1 MTKAFYSRKEIE
13 ALGPMK
19 SAGKNWEATCPKCG
33 KRNLRISKEKGVY
46 HCFTA
51 GCGFDGI
58 LTEYMEHKPKEAW
71 EVDVRPSSRVHG
83 SAGSPTNGSRV
94 QTTRSK
100 AQSPN
105 EVPMIP
111 SDYKPLTEKTINA
124 LTPITDEVRKYLQEQ
139 GLSEET
145 AAQMG
150 VMAARH
156 RCYGS
161 DDKTGRE
168 CNCIVYVNSIG
179 GRAVNAKY
187 RAVDAKLFSQDSPT
201 TPCPPYNIDCLNPL
215 AVEEEVVERLV
226 IVEGE
231 KDALTVRQA
240 GYRYVISIANGAAT
254 DVAKG
259 FEAFEEWLEPVRDV
273 VICGDRDLPGRT
285 LEKHLT
291 DYFGARALTVTMPGD
306 CKDISEVMQQ
316 FGWDAVREVID
327 GAKPIFTQD
336 IVTVE
341 EITAETLDVLH
352 GHYDKGYD
360 LGYGKLTDG
369 VLHLTDRGGLIVVTG
384 KPNAGKT
391 DFLNCMMAHLVA
403 KCAKTVCF
411 CSFEVPDKAAHTA
424 KMVRLILGKQR
435 LEDYSSEDLMPILRY
450 LDAHVTHLDMVE
462 YDPTPANILLLAD
475 VVKRR
480 GPMHFLVVDPYL
492 FLDLRQTAKE
502 SLTQS
507 VKRMLTTFQTWGR
520 KNRVWVIIV
529 AHPRKPGSGTGGD
542 EGTSMYEI
550 ADSANW
556 ANLGDFIFSISR
568 KDANDQGLKTN
579 DPAVDYTKLEM
590 LNVHDQDMC
599 KTGSVL
605 YVRQK
610 CGRYD
615 ERPDV
620 ETIEAEARGHV
631 QPRDTE
637 PWITQM

>member
-13 ALGPMK
+13 DLGPMK

-71 EVDVRPSSRVHG
+71 ESGWSQG
-83 SAGSPTNGSRV
+83 AKGQEFKGSRT
-94 QTTRSK
+94 QSPRPK
-100 AQSPN
+100 AGSPN

-391 DFLNCMMAHLVA
+391 DFLSCMMAHLVA

-480 GPMHFLVVDPYL
+480 RPMHFLVVDPYL

-520 KNRVWVIIV
+520 KNRVWVVIV
-529 AHPRKPGSGTGGD
+529 AHPRKPGSGTSGD

-568 KDANDQGLKTN
+568 KTNDDQGVKAG
-579 DPAVDYTKLEM
+579 DPSADYTKLEM
-590 LNVHDQDMC
+590 LKVRDQDMC

>member
-1 MTKAFYSRKEIE
+1 MGSGQWAMSSGRSD
-13 ALGPMK
+13 AQ
-19 SAGKNWEATCPKCG
+19 
-33 KRNLRISKEKGVY
+33 
-46 HCFTA
+46 
-51 GCGFDGI
+51 
-58 LTEYMEHKPKEAW
+58 
-71 EVDVRPSSRVHG
+71 SSRL
-83 SAGSPTNGSRV
+83 
-94 QTTRSK
+94 K
-100 AQSPN
+100 AQSQKPKAQGQS

-111 SDYKPLTEKTINA
+111 SDYKPLTEKTMSAIHPLVVGDGQSA
-124 LTPITDEVRKYLQEQ
+124 MGDEQAQSPQLTAQSPAADYLASQ
-139 GLSEET
+139 GISLET
-145 AAQMG
+145 AVAMG
-150 VMAARH
+150 VCYGKH

-316 FGWDAVREVID
+316 FGWDAVCEVID

-520 KNRVWVIIV
+520 KNRVWVVIV

-579 DPAVDYTKLEM
+579 DPSVDYTKLEM
-590 LNVHDQDMC
+590 LKVRDQDMC